1 MAVQEGK
8 ARAHR
13 ILAMGVPHVQAALS
27 ALAFQMLNPL
37 SLSRTQHRLNFACS
51 DKTDRDSNKQNYTK
65 PLRVHLRSEST
76 PRQID
81 RLA

>member
-37 SLSRTQHRLNFACS
+37 SRTQHRLNFACS
-51 DKTDRDSNKQNYTK
+51 DKTDRDSNKQNYTNL
-65 PLRVHLRSEST
+65 LRVHLRSEST